1 MDNFFLSMD
10 EKFWKLLSEFL
21 DTYEIYIWREKK
33 KKN

>member
-10 EKFWKLLSEFL
+10 EKFWKLLSEFV

-33 KKN
+33 RKN